1 MRTNPVEV
9 LEITFG
15 FLLPFGCLA
24 FASRVILFTL
34 GDWASLAVGLPVRVA
49 RNRTPSGF
57 HVSHV

>member
-1 MRTNPVEV
+1 MEV

-24 FASRVILFTL
+24 FASRVILFPL